1 MRISKLTLFTGVLL
15 ISFNSCQQI
24 KFALAVTLYGVKKPK
39 IKTTK
44 ELKRYSEK
52 IGLTDYEHYKTDFN
66 GFIQISGLN
75 NSVNSILIFNQQLE

>member
-39 IKTTK
+39 IRTTK

-66 GFIQISGLN
+66 GFIQINGLN